1 MRQLVTIQKIHSI
14 EQIEGRDR
22 IVQAKVL
29 GYTVIVGKDQFQENE
44 FLCFA
49 EVDSVFP
56 DNGHWEELR
65 NFKFRIKQFKVNSNN
80 GPIYG
85 QGYVF
90 KLDKLAGLVD
100 WDKEN
105 HEFYEG
111 QEITEIVGVT
121 KYEPP
126 IDYSSGDSK
135 GTFPTKYLSQTDE
148 MRLQSK
154 PRLIDE
160 LYENP
165 YYITTKMDGSSST
178 FLIAPD
184 EKEFL
189 VCSRNQIKRNPIE
202 SGKPCVF
209 WKIAEQYN
217 LYEVLQK
224 FPTIAIQG
232 EICGEKIQGNRL
244 GIKGHKL
251 YIFNLI
257 NLDNRKCLGY
267 YDIVQMINKMK
278 EISPNIEMV
287 PVIEVGEFFDYNVP
301 QLIEK
306 SKMFYPNGREAEGIV
321 IRPMEPMY
329 SPTLKGGLSFKVINP
344 EFLANGGE

>member
-1 MRQLVTIQKIHSI
+1 MRQLVTIQKINSI
-14 EQIEGRDR
+14 EPIDGRDR
-22 IVQAKVL
+22 VVQAKVL

-44 FLCFA
+44 FICFA
-49 EVDSVFP
+49 EVDSLFP
-56 DNGHWEELR
+56 DNGQWEELR
-65 NFKFRIKQFKVNSNN
+65 NFNFRIKQFKVNSKT

-90 KLDKLAGLVD
+90 KLDKFFDIVN
-100 WDKEN
+100 WN
-105 HEFYEG
+105 SSWSYYEG
-111 QEITEIVGVT
+111 QEITQELGVT

-135 GTFPTKYLSQTDE
+135 GSFPTKYLSQTDE
-148 MRLQSK
+148 IRLQSK
-154 PRLIDE
+154 PNLVDE

-165 YYITTKMDGSSST
+165 YYVTMKMDGSSST

-209 WKIAEQYN
+209 WKIAEQYE
-217 LYEVLQK
+217 LYEVLKK

-257 NLDNRKCLGY
+257 NLSNRKCLGY
-267 YDIVQMINKMK
+267 YEMVRTINQMKK
-278 EISPNIEMV
+278 ISPNIEMV
-287 PVIEVGEFFDYNVP
+287 PVIEVGEFFDYSVP
-301 QLIEK
+301 QLIKK
-306 SKMFYPNGREAEGIV
+306 SKLFYPNEREAEGIV
-321 IRPMEPMY
+321 VRPMEWMY
-329 SPTLKGGLSFKVINP
+329 SNTLRGSLSFKVINP

>member
-1 MRQLVTIQKIHSI
+1 MRQLVTIQKINSI
-14 EQIEGRDR
+14 EPIDGRDR
-22 IVQAKVL
+22 VVQAKVL

-44 FLCFA
+44 FICFA
-49 EVDSVFP
+49 EVDSLFP
-56 DNGHWEELR
+56 DNGQWEELR
-65 NFKFRIKQFKVNSNN
+65 NFNFRIKQFKVNSKT

-90 KLDKLAGLVD
+90 KLDKFFDIVN
-100 WDKEN
+100 WN
-105 HEFYEG
+105 SSWSYYEG
-111 QEITEIVGVT
+111 QEITQELGVT
-121 KYEPP
+121 KYGPP

-135 GTFPTKYLSQTDE
+135 GSFPTKYLSQTDE

-154 PRLIDE
+154 PNLIDE
-160 LYENP
+160 LYGKP
-165 YYITTKMDGSSST
+165 YYITMKMDGSSST

-209 WKIAEQYN
+209 WKIAEQYE
-217 LYEVLQK
+217 LYEVLKK

-251 YIFNLI
+251 YIFNLVD
-257 NLDNRKCLGY
+257 LDTRKFLGY
-267 YDIVQMINKMK
+267 NEMIKTIQEMK
-278 EISPNIEMV
+278 KISHNIEMV
-287 PVIEVGEFFDYNVP
+287 PVVEVGKEFTYSVKEM
-301 QLIEK
+301 IEK
-306 SKMFYPNGREAEGIV
+306 SKLFYPNLSQAEGIV
-321 IRPMEPMY
+321 IRPMEPTY
-329 SPTLKGGLSFKVINP
+329 SPILNCGLSFKVINP